1 MNIPNV
7 LTLFRILLVPFI
19 VILIIRKAFFYVLIA
34 FICAGITDALDGFL
48 ARILKQQTALGA
60 YLDPVADKALMA
72 STFISLSIFH
82 FIPGW
87 LAVIVISRD
96 FIILLGILILFIM
109 SVSVEMKATIISK
122 LTMVCQTLTVFFV
135 LLFNSFP
142 DYRNRD
148 LLDSMFWLTALFTVM
163 SGLHYIHR
171 GIQYV
176 NTVSNSDS

>member
-7 LTLFRILLVPFI
+7 LTFFRILLVPLI
-19 VILIIRKAFFYVLIA
+19 VILIIKKAFFYVLIA
-34 FICAGITDALDGFL
+34 FIFAGLTDALDGFL

-87 LAVIVISRD
+87 LVVIVISRD

-109 SVSVEMKATIISK
+109 SVSVEMKPTIISK
-122 LTMVCQTLTVFFV
+122 LTMVCQTLTVFLV
-135 LLFNSFP
+135 LLFNSFT
-142 DYRNRD
+142 DYKNQE
-148 LLDSMFWLTALFTVM
+148 LLDSMFWMTALVTVI
-163 SGLHYIHR
+163 SGLHYINR
-171 GIQYV
+171 GLQYV
-176 NTVSNSDS
+176 NTVSQSDA